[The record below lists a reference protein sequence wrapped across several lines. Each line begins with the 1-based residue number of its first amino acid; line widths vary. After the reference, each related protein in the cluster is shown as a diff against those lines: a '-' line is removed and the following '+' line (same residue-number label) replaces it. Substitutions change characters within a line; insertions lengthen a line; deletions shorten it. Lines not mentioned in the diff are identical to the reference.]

1 MTELQTRLR
10 SMTTDELEEL
20 SNALISSLSMEAIQQ
35 NDTLHAIRAELQ
47 SRRASVWRKKK

>member
-10 SMTTDELEEL
+10 KMTRSELEEL
-20 SNALISSLSMEAIQQ
+20 SEAVISSLSLEAIQQ

-47 SRRASVWRKKK
+47 SRRAAIWRAKK

>member
-1 MTELQTRLR
+1 
-10 SMTTDELEEL
+10 MTTDELEEL